1 MMGALVAGMQALL
14 LSGVHLALMV
24 LMAPLCAGFTLWCHR
39 AMAGERASLA
49 VVSRWGLILRIWRQ
63 PGMRAA
69 AGARVTA
76 FVPWMT
82 LTMVVSAVA
91 LVPSYSLGMVD
102 EGASDFLVIAGLLFG
117 AQVASCSVGLASGQ
131 GQEGRQ
137 AAIAMTG
144 TVLLAPAL
152 VMAVAVVAMAVPGG
166 TLGGMVRF
174 MRLMD
179 DSAGVRGPLALV
191 GGAFVL
197 IGVDRVAAG
206 MDRAF
211 AMMTDNLAGPDR
223 AVMVFTRDLLALA
236 WITLAGDLLWP
247 DAIVIPDGVGSGGL
261 LAHMLLAIV
270 LWAMRT
276 MGLCVVVACLRT
288 FVMASGQ
295 VARLRA
301 GLALLCACLAIVL
314 LFAGREF
321 G

>member
-1 MMGALVAGMQALL
+1 MMGALTADMQALL

-24 LMAPLCAGFTLWCHR
+24 LMAPLCARFTLWCHR
-39 AMAGERASLA
+39 AMMGERTSLA
-49 VVSRWGLILRIWRQ
+49 AASRWGQIVRIWRQ
-63 PGMRAA
+63 TGMRAA
-69 AGARVTA
+69 AGARITA

-82 LTMVVSAVA
+82 LTMVASAAA
-91 LVPSYSLGMVD
+91 LVPSFSLGMMD

-117 AQVASCSVGLASGQ
+117 AQVVSCSVGLASGQ
-131 GQEGRQ
+131 GREGRQ
-137 AAIAMTG
+137 AVIAMTG

-152 VMAVAVVAMAVPGG
+152 VVAVAVVGMAVPGG

-179 DSAGVRGPLALV
+179 DSAGVRGPLALA

-223 AVMVFTRDLLALA
+223 AVMLFTRDLLALA

-247 DAIVIPDGVGSGGL
+247 DAIVIPDGVGNGGL
-261 LAHMLLAIV
+261 LAHMLLAIA